1 MWKSISRKKSGTS
14 HWETLSLVLP
24 RNVIVSQHLIIQFSL
39 YYLSSGRLWGVKN
52 KRQFQTF
59 SLSNWQ
65 PSLARGG
72 GLQEVL
78 NIVIWLGN
86 FWRLGK
92 LVTKERWSLKRSGC
106 NWRFNCIPVNLD
118 PTIFRRGGSLLSQLI
133 SSHNFLTLLLGGPYF
148 RGDYFLRG

>member
-78 NIVIWLGN
+78 NIVI
-86 FWRLGK
+86 
-92 LVTKERWSLKRSGC
+92 
-106 NWRFNCIPVNLD
+106 
-118 PTIFRRGGSLLSQLI
+118 
-133 SSHNFLTLLLGGPYF
+133 
-148 RGDYFLRG
+148 